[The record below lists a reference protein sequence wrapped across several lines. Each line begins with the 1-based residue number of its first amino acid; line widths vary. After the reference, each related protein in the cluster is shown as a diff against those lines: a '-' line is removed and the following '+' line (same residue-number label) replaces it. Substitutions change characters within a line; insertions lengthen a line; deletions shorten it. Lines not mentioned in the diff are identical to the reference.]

1 MKMKTMMNTNKSYS
15 GMLRFETFEERFRYL
30 KLNGSVGFET
40 FGHDRYLNQA
50 LYNSREWRHFRHKVI
65 VRDNGCDLACE
76 GYDLM
81 YDENSIEKII
91 IHHINPITA
100 KDIVRRDPKIFD
112 LENVVCVSFN
122 THNAIHYGDE
132 SLIYTLPIHRTKNDT
147 IPWRK

>member
-1 MKMKTMMNTNKSYS
+1 
-15 GMLRFETFEERFRYL
+15 
-30 KLNGSVGFET
+30 
-40 FGHDRYLNQA
+40 
-50 LYNSREWRHFRHKVI
+50 
-65 VRDNGCDLACE
+65 
-76 GYDLM
+76 M

-132 SLIYTLPIHRTKNDT
+132 SLIYTLPIRRTKNDT